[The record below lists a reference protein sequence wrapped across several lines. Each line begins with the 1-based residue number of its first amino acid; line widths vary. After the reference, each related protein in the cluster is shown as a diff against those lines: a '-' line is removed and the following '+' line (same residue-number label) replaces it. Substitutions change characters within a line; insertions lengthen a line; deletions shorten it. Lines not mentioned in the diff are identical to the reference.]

1 MNCDQKQRN
10 ASAPAKLAHFFLV
23 FVEYRDQ
30 NYFPFAWDVSRH
42 VPAAQS
48 LLEGIMK
55 VSKAISLA
63 VLAAAVA
70 TLAGCAHR
78 SPIPLAE
85 NFELTVQP
93 KVRSA
98 GHWDLLSNDVVAQT
112 LGTLDKAGVA
122 QGTMLHVALPEN
134 PSAFDLAFREF
145 LITKLVQG
153 GAPVLQHPGQS
164 LNVTY
169 NTQLIRHNSARPHFV
184 PGQFTMIAAG
194 LMAAYGLRHEH
205 LDMQLLGTLG
215 LAAAAD
221 YGASVNSGGPT
232 NTELIL
238 TTTVTRG
245 GQYVARK
252 TDVYYLENADT
263 PLFLRPAHYKHVNMK
278 VVSQ

>member
-1 MNCDQKQRN
+1 
-10 ASAPAKLAHFFLV
+10 
-23 FVEYRDQ
+23 
-30 NYFPFAWDVSRH
+30 
-42 VPAAQS
+42 
-48 LLEGIMK
+48 MK
-55 VSKAISLA
+55 FSKAVGLA
-63 VLAAAVA
+63 VLAGAVA
-70 TLAGCAHR
+70 TLAGCAYR

-85 NFELTVQP
+85 NFELTSQP

-98 GHWDLLSNDVVAQT
+98 GHWELVSNDVVAQT
-112 LGTLDKAGVA
+112 LSTLDKTGVA
-122 QGTMLHVALPEN
+122 PGTQLHVALPPN

-145 LITKLVQG
+145 LITKMVQS
-153 GAPVLQHPGQS
+153 GAPVMQDPGTA

-169 NTQLIRHNSARPHFV
+169 NTQVVRHNSDRPHFI

-205 LDMQLLGTLG
+205 IDTQLLAGLG
-215 LAAAAD
+215 LTALAD
-221 YGASVNSGGPT
+221 YGASINSGGPT

-263 PLFLRPAHYKHVNMK
+263 PLFLRPSHYRSVNMK

>member
-1 MNCDQKQRN
+1 
-10 ASAPAKLAHFFLV
+10 
-23 FVEYRDQ
+23 
-30 NYFPFAWDVSRH
+30 
-42 VPAAQS
+42 
-48 LLEGIMK
+48 MK
-55 VSKAISLA
+55 FSKAVSLA
-63 VLAAAVA
+63 VLAGAVA
-70 TLAGCAHR
+70 TLAGCAYR

-98 GHWDLLSNDVVAQT
+98 GHWEVISNDVVAQT
-112 LGTLDKAGVA
+112 LSTLDKTGMAP
-122 QGTMLHVALPEN
+122 GTQLHVALPPN
-134 PSAFDLAFREF
+134 PSAFDLAFRDF
-145 LITKLVQG
+145 LITKLVQS
-153 GAPVLQHPGQS
+153 GAPVLQDPGQA

-169 NTQLIRHNSARPHFV
+169 NTQVVRHNSPRPHFI

-205 LDMQLLGTLG
+205 LDLQLLAALG
-215 LAAAAD
+215 ATSLAD
-221 YGASVNSGGPT
+221 YGASINSGGPT

-245 GQYVARK
+245 GQYLTRK

-263 PLFLRPAHYKHVNMK
+263 SLFTRPSYHNVNMK

>member
-1 MNCDQKQRN
+1 
-10 ASAPAKLAHFFLV
+10 
-23 FVEYRDQ
+23 
-30 NYFPFAWDVSRH
+30 
-42 VPAAQS
+42 
-48 LLEGIMK
+48 MK
-55 VSKAISLA
+55 FSKAVGLA
-63 VLAAAVA
+63 VLAGAVA
-70 TLAGCAHR
+70 TLAGCAYR

-98 GHWDLLSNDVVAQT
+98 GHWELVSNDVVAQT

-122 QGTMLHVALPEN
+122 PGTPLYVALPPN
-134 PSAFDLAFREF
+134 PSAFDLAFRDF
-145 LITKLVQG
+145 LITKMVQS
-153 GAPVLQHPGQS
+153 GASVLQDPGQA

-169 NTQLIRHNSARPHFV
+169 NTQVVRHNSPRPHFI

-205 LDMQLLGTLG
+205 LDAQLLGGLG
-215 LAAAAD
+215 LTALAD
-221 YGASVNSGGPT
+221 YGASINSGGPT
-232 NTELIL
+232 NTEMIL

-245 GQYVARK
+245 GQYVVRK

-263 PLFLRPAHYKHVNMK
+263 PLFMRPSYRNVNMK